1 MGGGGSKII
10 QNCVTSFMDDPK
22 VFSADLEICLSG
34 PQIAINT
41 YILTQRSTWTFLV
54 VVALRKVSTVVV

>member
-1 MGGGGSKII
+1 M
-10 QNCVTSFMDDPK
+10 SFGRVVIPK
-22 VFSADLEICLSG
+22 VCSADLEICLSG